1 MDKNRIDNRLTA
13 ISEYEAW
20 KLSKMPVR
28 EPRKEYK
35 GISTAEITEALEEY
49 SKVHN
54 LLLISKVCEAYG
66 IQIKSMVEPTVAKIE
81 TVLDDKAG
89 LETKESKLLSIPP
102 FENS

>member
-54 LLLISKVCEAYG
+54 LLISK
-66 IQIKSMVEPTVAKIE
+66 M
-81 TVLDDKAG
+81 
-89 LETKESKLLSIPP
+89 
-102 FENS
+102 FN